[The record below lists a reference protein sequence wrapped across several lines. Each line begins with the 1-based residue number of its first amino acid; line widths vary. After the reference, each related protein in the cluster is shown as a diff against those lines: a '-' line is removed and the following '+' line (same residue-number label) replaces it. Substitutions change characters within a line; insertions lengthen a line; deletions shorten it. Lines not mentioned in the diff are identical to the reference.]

1 MTSFTG
7 HSRQLQVL
15 LSRFKLVTKK
25 TPKTLNVNDL
35 SVLKVLGIELCHWP
49 LIARLSG
56 MKDKEETEEGQK
68 ALWAAAARPA
78 PLME

>member
-1 MTSFTG
+1 MTFFTG
-7 HSRQLQVL
+7 HLRQLPVL

-25 TPKTLNVNDL
+25 KKNLNANDP
-35 SVLKVLGIELCHWP
+35 SVLKVLGIELCRWP